1 VSGQGR
7 ADRQGARE
15 RAALDTAGEFL
26 LAAQADDQRRLDE
39 ALSRGDVFALN
50 AALLSIAQGAV
61 SALAR
66 ERGVRPDEVI
76 MSLIAD
82 LS

>member
-1 VSGQGR
+1 VFGQGR

-15 RAALDTAGEFL
+15 RAALDTAGEYL
-26 LAAQADDQRRLDE
+26 LACLADDQRRLDE
-39 ALSRGDVFALN
+39 AVSRVDAFALN

-66 ERGVRPDEVI
+66 ERGARREEVI
-76 MSLIAD
+76 ASLIAA

>member
-1 VSGQGR
+1 VFGQGR

-26 LAAQADDQRRLDE
+26 LACLADDRRRLDE
-39 ALSRGDVFALN
+39 VLSRGDVFALN
-50 AALLSIAQGAV
+50 TALLSIAQGAV

-66 ERGVRPDEVI
+66 ERGAGPDEVI
-76 MSLIAD
+76 TSLIAD